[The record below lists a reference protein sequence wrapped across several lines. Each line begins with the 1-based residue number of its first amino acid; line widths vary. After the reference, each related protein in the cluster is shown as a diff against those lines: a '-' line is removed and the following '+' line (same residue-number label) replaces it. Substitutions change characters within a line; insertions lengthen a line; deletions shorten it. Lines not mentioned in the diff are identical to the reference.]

1 VVVLDFK
8 FSVLDLISHSPEM
21 NMSDRT
27 RLFLIDGS
35 SYIFRAFYAIGHL
48 SNSKGLPTNAV
59 YGFTQML
66 LKVLKDHRP
75 DYLAVTFDSKAPTF
89 RSEVYKEYKANRPT
103 MPEGLIP
110 QIPYIKR
117 ITEGYRI
124 AALEME
130 GYEADDLLGT
140 VAKGVESEV
149 DVVIIT
155 GDKDILQLVSD
166 RIQVYDPMKEKRFG
180 VEQVRERFGVRP
192 EQVIEVM
199 GLAGDAI
206 DNIPGVPGIG
216 EKTAVELIK
225 AFESI
230 ENLLAHLDQIKQK
243 KLKEK
248 LEAHGEMA
256 RLSRKLATIQT
267 DVPVSY
273 RLEDFALS
281 SPNLKTLREIFKE
294 LEFNKLLKELLDEKS
309 SDAKA
314 CLSAG
319 RDYRL
324 ITDQNEF
331 LALLEDLREAK
342 CFAIDLETTSPYPMW
357 ADLVGISLSH
367 SPNQAFYIPL
377 GHRLREESPQLPM
390 AWVLEQLKPLL
401 EDGEVKKVGQ
411 NIKYE
416 WIVLNRYHI
425 HLQGIHC
432 DTMIASYLLN
442 PTKHNHNLSEIAQEY
457 LDRSVT
463 DYKEVVGSGTKA
475 VTFDQIE
482 LERAK
487 DYSCEDA
494 DVTLQLSHLL
504 FPKLKEEGFKD
515 LFDRV
520 EIPLVMV
527 LAKMEMNGVKIDQD
541 LLQEYSKEIETQL
554 QQKMER
560 IYGLAGEVFNINS
573 SQQLG
578 KILFD
583 KLRLPVI
590 KKTKTGYSTDVEVL
604 TKLSLQHDLPLEIL
618 GYRNLSKLKSTY
630 IDALPKLIHPKTGRV
645 HTSYNQTV
653 TATGR
658 LSSSDPNLQNI
669 PVRAEEGSRIR
680 QAFVPEKGWTIVSA
694 DYSQIE
700 LRILAHLSK
709 DEMLLEA
716 FQKNEDIHA
725 HTASEIF
732 GVPMEKVTS
741 SMRREAKV
749 INFGII
755 YGMSPYGLSQQLGTD
770 PKVAQGYIDQ
780 YFKKYRGVQTYI
792 QNSLEEARQKGYVT
806 TLLHRRRYLPDI
818 HSPTVAIRQA
828 SERMAINTPL
838 QGTAADII
846 KVAMI
851 HIQNRIEEI
860 GLFTKMIMQVHDELV
875 FEAPEGELP
884 KALSL
889 IQNEM
894 ETVMDLSVQLK
905 VSIHSG
911 KNWAEMH

>member
-1 VVVLDFK
+1 M
-8 FSVLDLISHSPEM
+8 HM
-21 NMSDRT
+21 ADRP

-35 SYIFRAFYAIGHL
+35 SYIYRAFYAIGHL
-48 SNSKGLPTNAV
+48 SNSRGLPTNAI

-66 LKVLKDHRP
+66 LKVLKDHKP
-75 DYLAVTFDSKAPTF
+75 DYLLVTFDSKAPTF
-89 RSEVYKEYKANRPT
+89 RSEVYKEYKANRPA
-103 MPEGLIP
+103 MPEGLAP

-117 ITEGYRI
+117 VIEGYRM
-124 AALEME
+124 ATLEME
-130 GYEADDLLGT
+130 GYEADDLIGT
-140 VAKGVESEV
+140 VARGLESEAN
-149 DVVIIT
+149 VVVIT

-166 RIQVYDPMKEKRFG
+166 RIEVFDTMKEKRFG
-180 VEQVRERFGVRP
+180 VEEVVQRFGVHP
-192 EQVIEVM
+192 AQVVEVM

-216 EKTAVELIK
+216 EKTAIQLIK
-225 AFESI
+225 TFGSI
-230 ENLLAHLDQIKQK
+230 ENLLDHLDQIRQK
-243 KLKEK
+243 KLKEN
-248 LEAHGEMA
+248 LETHKEQA
-256 RLSRKLATIQT
+256 RLSRQLATIHT
-267 DVPVSY
+267 NVPISFQ
-273 RLEDFALS
+273 LDDFAI
-281 SPNLKTLREIFKE
+281 PPPDVKGLREIFKE
-294 LEFNKLLKELLDEKS
+294 LEFNKLLKDLPEEKG
-309 SDAKA
+309 ANE
-314 CLSAG
+314 

-324 ITDQNEF
+324 ITDPNEF
-331 LALLEDLREAK
+331 LALLEELRTAPF
-342 CFAIDLETTSPYPMW
+342 FAIDLETTSPFPMW
-357 ADLVGISLSH
+357 ADLVGISLSCVPH
-367 SPNQAFYIPL
+367 QAYYIPL
-377 GHRLREESPQLPM
+377 THRHPEATVQLPLP
-390 AWVLEQLKPLL
+390 WVLEHLKPLL
-401 EDGEVKKVGQ
+401 EDRDVRKVGQ

-416 WIVLNRYHI
+416 WIVLKRHDI
-425 HLQGIHC
+425 HLQGICC

-442 PTKHNHNLSEIAQEY
+442 PTKHNHNLGEIAREY
-457 LDRSVT
+457 LDRKVT
-463 DYKEVVGSGTKA
+463 DYKEVVGTGAKE
-475 VTFDQIE
+475 VTFDKIE

-494 DVTLQLSHLL
+494 DVSLQLSQILL
-504 FPKLKEEGFKD
+504 PKLEEGGFQD
-515 LFDRV
+515 LFEQV
-520 EIPLVMV
+520 EIPLAMV
-527 LAKMEMNGVKIDQD
+527 LAKMEMNGVKIDRD
-541 LLQEYSKEIETQL
+541 LLKAFSKEVEVQL
-554 QQKMER
+554 QQKMDR
-560 IYGLAGEVFNINS
+560 IYAVAGEVFNINS

-583 KLRLPVI
+583 KLKLPVI

-680 QAFVPEKGWTIVSA
+680 QAFIPEEGWVIISA

-700 LRILAHLSK
+700 LRILAHLSQDK
-709 DEMLLEA
+709 TLMEA
-716 FQKNEDIHA
+716 FQKDEDIHA
-725 HTASEIF
+725 RTASEIF
-732 GVPMEKVTS
+732 GVPMEKVTPP
-741 SMRREAKV
+741 MRREAKV

-755 YGMSPYGLSQQLGTD
+755 YGMSAYGLSQQLGSD
-770 PKVAQGYIDQ
+770 PKVAQAYIDE
-780 YFKKYRGVQTYI
+780 YFKKYTGVQTYI
-792 QNSLEEARQKGYVT
+792 DNGLKEAREKGYVT

-828 SERMAINTPL
+828 TERMAINTPL

-860 GLFTKMIMQVHDELV
+860 GLSTKMIMQVHDELV
-875 FEAPEGELP
+875 FEAPEEELQ
-884 KALSL
+884 KALLL

-894 ETVMDLSVQLK
+894 ETVMDLSVPLK

-911 KNWAEMH
+911 RNWAEVH